1 MEEKMKI
8 QLFIIINNEIEVD
21 KINIDEEK
29 IDLKESFT
37 IMMWENLIGMG
48 FLLNSNPTPN
58 VFTFCAFI
66 KSKWFW
72 ISYTNEDRGEFTIV
86 ITFWLKHVFGLIK
99 VVNILI
105 VFW

>member
-37 IMMWENLIGMG
+37 IMM
-48 FLLNSNPTPN
+48 
-58 VFTFCAFI
+58 
-66 KSKWFW
+66 
-72 ISYTNEDRGEFTIV
+72 
-86 ITFWLKHVFGLIK
+86 
-99 VVNILI
+99 
-105 VFW
+105 